1 MSIKEE
7 IKVEDILEKYEVKKV
22 SANSLFFIHKVLFKK
37 EIKIGNKFVDFW
49 CGLITENEYEVSHR
63 YYERIRLPLLSDERT
78 LTWGRFPCSFYAT
91 YIGIFD
97 SEVGGNLWVT
107 IPLTS
112 KTYIPQDSDVG
123 WDVSHYF
130 NADDPP
136 LSLEEETTWM

>member
-1 MSIKEE
+1 M
-7 IKVEDILEKYEVKKV
+7 

-37 EIKIGNKFVDFW
+37 EIKIDDKFVDFW
-49 CGLITENEYEVSHR
+49 CGLLTEDGYEVSHR
-63 YYERIRLPLLSDERT
+63 TYKRVRLPISSDECT
-78 LTWGRFPCSFYAT
+78 LTWERFPCSFYAT
-91 YIGIFD
+91 DIGIFD
-97 SEVGGNLWVT
+97 SEERGNLWVT

-112 KTYIPQDSDVG
+112 KTYIYQDSNVS